1 MPMGNSA
8 TQARHILLIDKSFYL
23 KHVLAD
29 IVPEEYTLF
38 AVADITAAFAL
49 AEHQPFDLIV
59 CDIEQGG
66 EHQPDI
72 CDQLKSDHRTKYI
85 PLILA
90 SSYEHMEGI
99 ISGLHSGAEDYVTK
113 PIIANEL
120 LARIDAHLR
129 TKGYYQDLQKDD
141 LLMLLQLTEMVSV
154 TRNPRKILY
163 IIVERI
169 FEVIEVSRCS
179 IMSIDDDGALT
190 VKASSDLPPGEEIK
204 IDIHKYPEIATAL
217 KTQRPVV
224 IRDAPNDPLMAPVK
238 ENIRNLKDNSIFVV
252 PIVKKQNVI
261 GTFFLRTMAT
271 GVDAI
276 SDRVYKLCQIV
287 SNIVGNALE
296 NAILFEAMSNTK
308 KLLEDMSVRDSLTRL
323 YNHQYLHARL
333 EEEFFRAERYA
344 QPLACLFI
352 DMDDFKLINDRYG
365 HLVGDVVLKQV
376 ALLLKHAV
384 RKSDI
389 AARYGGEEFGVVL
402 PNTDR
407 EGANEFSQRLL
418 AQIQQLPIPQ
428 LNGARLSASIGVA
441 TFPENASTSYQAL
454 LQCAD
459 KAMYEAKQAG
469 KNRVCLASACE
480 G

>member
-1 MPMGNSA
+1 MPMGELVDQQRN
-8 TQARHILLIDKSFYL
+8 ILLIDRSFYL
-23 KHVLAD
+23 RCALAD
-29 IVPEEYTLF
+29 IVPEGYVLF
-38 AVADITAAFAL
+38 TVANISEAFEL
-49 AEHQPFDLIV
+49 AEKQPFDLIV
-59 CDIEQGG
+59 CDIEQEKDGCS
-66 EHQPDI
+66 DI
-72 CDQLKSDHRTKYI
+72 CDHLKSKSLTKYT
-85 PLILA
+85 PLILV
-90 SSYEHMEGI
+90 SSYEYMEGI
-99 ISGLHSGAEDYVTK
+99 IGGLHSGAEDYVIK

-129 TKGYYQDLQKDD
+129 TKSYYQDLHKDD

-154 TRNPRKILY
+154 TRNPKKILY

-190 VKASSDLPPGEEIK
+190 VKASSDLAPGEEIT
-204 IDIHKYPEIATAL
+204 IDIHKYPEIETAL

-238 ENIRNLKDNSIFVV
+238 ENIQNLKDNSIFVV

-261 GTFFLRTMAT
+261 GTFFLRTMAS

-276 SDRVYKLCQIV
+276 TDRVYKLCQIV

-333 EEEFFRAERYA
+333 EEEFFRAARYD

-352 DMDDFKLINDRYG
+352 DMDDFKAINDRFG

-407 EGANEFSQRLL
+407 EGAKDFSVRLL

-428 LNGARLSASIGVA
+428 LGGAGLSASIGVA
-441 TFPENASTSYQAL
+441 TFPDNEITSYQAL

-459 KAMYEAKQAG
+459 NAMYEAKRAG
-469 KNRVCLASACE
+469 KNRVCLATPRE